1 MPIIATRYLNFSER
15 QINPMIL
22 PPAQHHTVPLE
33 NLVNYKIKDN
43 VIICANLNSDAAAD
57 NTAVAIL
64 HTFSKHLIKPMIQRK
79 AQNDNAQ
86 RAAV

>member
-1 MPIIATRYLNFSER
+1 
-15 QINPMIL
+15 MIL
-22 PPAQHHTVPLE
+22 PAQHHTVPLE

-64 HTFSKHLIKPMIQRK
+64 HTFSKHLIKLMIQRK

-86 RAAV
+86 RVAVILSLSWGE

>member
-1 MPIIATRYLNFSER
+1 
-15 QINPMIL
+15 MIL
-22 PPAQHHTVPLE
+22 PAQHHTVPLE

-86 RAAV
+86 RAAVILSLS

>member
-1 MPIIATRYLNFSER
+1 
-15 QINPMIL
+15 MIL
-22 PPAQHHTVPLE
+22 PAQHHTVPLE

-43 VIICANLNSDAAAD
+43 VIICAYLNRCCPD

-86 RAAV
+86 RAAVILSLS

>member
-1 MPIIATRYLNFSER
+1 
-15 QINPMIL
+15 MIL
-22 PPAQHHTVPLE
+22 PAQHHTVPLE

-43 VIICANLNSDAAAD
+43 VIICANLNSNAAAD

-64 HTFSKHLIKPMIQRK
+64 HTISKHLIKLMIQRK

-86 RAAV
+86 RAAVILSLSWGE

>member
-1 MPIIATRYLNFSER
+1 
-15 QINPMIL
+15 MIL
-22 PPAQHHTVPLE
+22 PAQHHTVPLE

-43 VIICANLNSDAAAD
+43 VIICANLNSDAAA
-57 NTAVAIL
+57 VAIL

-86 RAAV
+86 RVAVILSLS

>member
-1 MPIIATRYLNFSER
+1 
-15 QINPMIL
+15 MIL
-22 PPAQHHTVPLE
+22 PAQHHTVPLE

-86 RAAV
+86 RVAGCNFLSFLR

>member
-1 MPIIATRYLNFSER
+1 
-15 QINPMIL
+15 MIL
-22 PPAQHHTVPLE
+22 PAQHHHIVPLE

-86 RAAV
+86 RAAVILSLS

>member
-1 MPIIATRYLNFSER
+1 MPIITTRYLTFFRKTNKPYDFAS
-15 QINPMIL
+15 
-22 PPAQHHTVPLE
+22 PASHCTNALE

-79 AQNDNAQ
+79 A
-86 RAAV
+86 

>member
-1 MPIIATRYLNFSER
+1 M
-15 QINPMIL
+15 
-22 PPAQHHTVPLE
+22 
-33 NLVNYKIKDN
+33 NYKIKDN
-43 VIICANLNSDAAAD
+43 VIICANLNSNAAVD

-86 RAAV
+86 RAAVILSLS

>member
-1 MPIIATRYLNFSER
+1 
-15 QINPMIL
+15 MIL
-22 PPAQHHTVPLE
+22 PAQHHIVPLE

-43 VIICANLNSDAAAD
+43 VIICANLNSDAA
-57 NTAVAIL
+57 AVAIL

-86 RAAV
+86 RVAVILSLS

>member
-1 MPIIATRYLNFSER
+1 
-15 QINPMIL
+15 MIL
-22 PPAQHHTVPLE
+22 PAQHHTVPLE

-86 RAAV
+86 SKDRTYSYLSVGVGRCTDNV

>member
-1 MPIIATRYLNFSER
+1 
-15 QINPMIL
+15 MIL
-22 PPAQHHTVPLE
+22 PAQQLE
-33 NLVNYKIKDN
+33 NQANYKIKDN

-79 AQNDNAQ
+79 AQNDNAH
-86 RAAV
+86 RAAVILSLS